1 MFPNLE
7 VRHLHAVIVLAEEL
21 NFTRAA
27 DRLHITQPALSK
39 QITDLEAEHRFH
51 LFTRDTR
58 RVVELTDAGRAF
70 VEEARSALFHTE
82 RAVHLAHAA
91 HHGSDSVLTI
101 GHSPFANHD
110 WISAMLAIRLPL
122 YPRLGIRLTTQFAM
136 ESVRSVLV
144 GEVNLALVTAPPQ
157 HSQITAV
164 PFAPAQ
170 LYAALPETHP
180 AAHNERLVLKDLA
193 KDKWILFPKRVHP
206 LLYEA
211 VTFTRMTEI
220 NLRPFLR
227 PQLDILFVALN
238 PPTQSN
244 DHGHYF
250 SGGGSRLFHL
260 LFLSG
265 LITMDLPKA
274 TADQTV
280 FGSTSVNRNGCAF
293 GVVDLVDDLV
303 QTNSGKVRPTRQHLD
318 RLIASIRELSPR
330 FVCVIHS
337 KVRDALNKHPDS
349 VHQLDYGICGPLLS
363 HSKSVFVLNYFPN
376 GNSVPDKRK
385 LKIFRALRDEL

>member
-39 QITDLEAEHRFH
+39 QITDLEAGHRFH

-91 HHGSDSVLTI
+91 HDGSDSVLTI

-122 YPRLGIRLTTQFAM
+122 YPRLGIRLLTQFAM

-144 GEVNLALVTAPPQ
+144 GEVNLALVAETPQ
-157 HSQITAV
+157 HSRITSV

-170 LYAALPETHP
+170 LYAALPEAHP
-180 AAHNERLVLKDLA
+180 AAHKERLVLHDLS

-211 VTFTRMTEI
+211 VMDTARRESI
-220 NLRPFLR
+220 APKHAHNVIA
-227 PQLDILFVALN
+227 PQEA
-238 PPTQSN
+238 
-244 DHGHYF
+244 
-250 SGGGSRLFHL
+250 
-260 LFLSG
+260 
-265 LITMDLPKA
+265 
-274 TADQTV
+274 
-280 FGSTSVNRNGCAF
+280 
-293 GVVDLVDDLV
+293 VDLV
-303 QTNSGKVRPTRQHLD
+303 SD
-318 RLIASIRELSPR
+318 RLGVAILTQPTAQGFHSDGVVVKPLSDTSLYFETCVIMRADNDSRLLNEYVRIFLRKYAPQRLPPKRIELSPSAR
-330 FVCVIHS
+330 V
-337 KVRDALNKHPDS
+337 VRMKRA
-349 VHQLDYGICGPLLS
+349 IGPA
-363 HSKSVFVLNYFPN
+363 
-376 GNSVPDKRK
+376 R
-385 LKIFRALRDEL
+385 R

>member
-91 HHGSDSVLTI
+91 HNGSNSVLTI

-110 WISAMLAIRLPL
+110 WISEILAIRLPL
-122 YPRLGIRLTTQFAM
+122 YPRLAIRLMTQFAL

-164 PFAPAQ
+164 PFAAAQ

-180 AAHNERLVLKDLA
+180 AAHKERLVLQDLA

-211 VTFTRMTEI
+211 VMDTARQESI
-220 NLRPFLR
+220 APKHAHNVIV
-227 PQLDILFVALN
+227 PQEA
-238 PPTQSN
+238 
-244 DHGHYF
+244 
-250 SGGGSRLFHL
+250 
-260 LFLSG
+260 
-265 LITMDLPKA
+265 
-274 TADQTV
+274 
-280 FGSTSVNRNGCAF
+280 
-293 GVVDLVDDLV
+293 VDLV
-303 QTNSGKVRPTRQHLD
+303 SD
-318 RLIASIRELSPR
+318 RLGVAILTQPTARGFRADGVVVKPLSDTSLCFKTCVIMRADNDSRLVNEYVRMFLRNYAPQRVPPKQVQLSPPAR
-330 FVCVIHS
+330 
-337 KVRDALNKHPDS
+337 
-349 VHQLDYGICGPLLS
+349 
-363 HSKSVFVLNYFPN
+363 VLRW
-376 GNSVPDKRK
+376 KRATPPS
-385 LKIFRALRDEL
+385 RP

>member
-7 VRHLHAVIVLAEEL
+7 IRHLHAVIVLAEEL

-39 QITDLEAEHRFH
+39 QITDLEAEHRLH

-82 RAVHLAHAA
+82 RALHLAHAA
-91 HHGSDSVLTI
+91 HNGSNSVLTI

-122 YPRLGIRLTTQFAM
+122 YPRLGIRLMTQFAM
-136 ESVRSVLV
+136 ESVQSVLV

-180 AAHNERLVLKDLA
+180 AANNKEPLALRDLA

-211 VTFTRMTEI
+211 VMDTARRESI
-220 NLRPFLR
+220 APKHAHNVIA
-227 PQLDILFVALN
+227 PQEA
-238 PPTQSN
+238 
-244 DHGHYF
+244 
-250 SGGGSRLFHL
+250 
-260 LFLSG
+260 
-265 LITMDLPKA
+265 
-274 TADQTV
+274 
-280 FGSTSVNRNGCAF
+280 
-293 GVVDLVDDLV
+293 VDLVSDHLGVAILTQPTAQGFHSDGVVVKPLSDTSLCFETCVIMRADNDSRLV
-303 QTNSGKVRPTRQHLD
+303 NEYVRMFLRKYAPQ
-318 RLIASIRELSPR
+318 RLPPKQVKLSPSAR
-330 FVCVIHS
+330 
-337 KVRDALNKHPDS
+337 
-349 VHQLDYGICGPLLS
+349 
-363 HSKSVFVLNYFPN
+363 VL
-376 GNSVPDKRK
+376 GWKRANPPS
-385 LKIFRALRDEL
+385 RP

>member
-91 HHGSDSVLTI
+91 HNGSNSVLTV

-122 YPRLGIRLTTQFAM
+122 YPKLGIRLMTQFAM
-136 ESVRSVLV
+136 ESVRSVVV
-144 GEVNLALVTAPPQ
+144 GEVNVALVTAPPQ
-157 HSQITAV
+157 DSRITAV

-180 AAHNERLVLKDLA
+180 AAHKEHLVLQDLA

-211 VTFTRMTEI
+211 VMETARRESI
-220 NLRPFLR
+220 APKHAHNVIA
-227 PQLDILFVALN
+227 PQDA
-238 PPTQSN
+238 
-244 DHGHYF
+244 
-250 SGGGSRLFHL
+250 
-260 LFLSG
+260 
-265 LITMDLPKA
+265 
-274 TADQTV
+274 
-280 FGSTSVNRNGCAF
+280 
-293 GVVDLVDDLV
+293 VDLVSGHMGVAILTQPAARGFHADGVVVKPLSDTSLCFQTCVIMRADNDSRLV
-303 QTNSGKVRPTRQHLD
+303 NEYVRVFLRKYAPQRIPPKQ
-318 RLIASIRELSPR
+318 AKLSPSAR
-330 FVCVIHS
+330 
-337 KVRDALNKHPDS
+337 
-349 VHQLDYGICGPLLS
+349 
-363 HSKSVFVLNYFPN
+363 VL
-376 GNSVPDKRK
+376 GWKRANPPS
-385 LKIFRALRDEL
+385 RP

>member
-7 VRHLHAVIVLAEEL
+7 VRHLQAVIVLAEEL

-39 QITDLEAEHRFH
+39 QITDLEAEHRLH

-82 RAVHLAHAA
+82 RALHLAHAA
-91 HHGSDSVLTI
+91 DNGSNSVLTI

-122 YPRLGIRLTTQFAM
+122 YPRLGIRLMTQFAM
-136 ESVRSVLV
+136 ESVQSVLV

-157 HSQITAV
+157 DSRITAV

-180 AAHNERLVLKDLA
+180 AAHKERLVLRDLA

-211 VTFTRMTEI
+211 VMDTARRESI
-220 NLRPFLR
+220 APKHAHNVIA
-227 PQLDILFVALN
+227 PQEA
-238 PPTQSN
+238 
-244 DHGHYF
+244 
-250 SGGGSRLFHL
+250 
-260 LFLSG
+260 
-265 LITMDLPKA
+265 
-274 TADQTV
+274 
-280 FGSTSVNRNGCAF
+280 
-293 GVVDLVDDLV
+293 VDLVSDHVGIAIVAQPTARGFHADGVVVKPLSDTLLCFETCVIMRADNDSRLV
-303 QTNSGKVRPTRQHLD
+303 NEYVRMFLRKYAPR
-318 RLIASIRELSPR
+318 RLPPKEVILSP
-330 FVCVIHS
+330 S
-337 KVRDALNKHPDS
+337 VR
-349 VHQLDYGICGPLLS
+349 
-363 HSKSVFVLNYFPN
+363 VLGWKKAIPP
-376 GNSVPDKRK
+376 SRP
-385 LKIFRALRDEL
+385 

>member
-39 QITDLEAEHRFH
+39 QITDLEAEYRFH

-91 HHGSDSVLTI
+91 HHGSNSVLTI

-122 YPRLGIRLTTQFAM
+122 YPRLGIRLMTQFAM

-157 HSQITAV
+157 DSRITAV
-164 PFAPAQ
+164 PFAPAH

-180 AAHNERLVLKDLA
+180 AAHNERLVLRALA

-211 VTFTRMTEI
+211 VMDTARRESMAPKHAHNVI
-220 NLRPFLR
+220 A
-227 PQLDILFVALN
+227 PQQA
-238 PPTQSN
+238 
-244 DHGHYF
+244 
-250 SGGGSRLFHL
+250 
-260 LFLSG
+260 
-265 LITMDLPKA
+265 
-274 TADQTV
+274 
-280 FGSTSVNRNGCAF
+280 
-293 GVVDLVDDLV
+293 VDLVSDHVGIAILTQPMPRGIHADGVVVKPLSDTSLCFQTCVIMRADNESRLV
-303 QTNSGKVRPTRQHLD
+303 NEYVRMFLRNYAPQRVPPKQVQ
-318 RLIASIRELSPR
+318 LSPPAR
-330 FVCVIHS
+330 
-337 KVRDALNKHPDS
+337 
-349 VHQLDYGICGPLLS
+349 
-363 HSKSVFVLNYFPN
+363 VL
-376 GNSVPDKRK
+376 GWKRATPPS
-385 LKIFRALRDEL
+385 RP

>member
-91 HHGSDSVLTI
+91 HDGSNSVLTI

-110 WISAMLAIRLPL
+110 WISTMLAIRLPL
-122 YPRLGIRLTTQFAM
+122 YPRLGIRLMTQFAM

-157 HSQITAV
+157 DSRITAV

-180 AAHNERLVLKDLA
+180 AAHKERLALQDLA

-211 VTFTRMTEI
+211 VMGTARRESIAPKHAHDVIAPQEAMDLVSDHLGVAILTQHTARGFHADGVVVKPLSDASLCFETCVIMRADNDSRLVNEYVRM
-220 NLRPFLR
+220 FLR
-227 PQLDILFVALN
+227 KYAPQRIPPKQAKLSPSARVLGWKRAN
-238 PPTQSN
+238 PP
-244 DHGHYF
+244 
-250 SGGGSRLFHL
+250 SR
-260 LFLSG
+260 
-265 LITMDLPKA
+265 P
-274 TADQTV
+274 
-280 FGSTSVNRNGCAF
+280 
-293 GVVDLVDDLV
+293 
-303 QTNSGKVRPTRQHLD
+303 
-318 RLIASIRELSPR
+318 
-330 FVCVIHS
+330 
-337 KVRDALNKHPDS
+337 
-349 VHQLDYGICGPLLS
+349 
-363 HSKSVFVLNYFPN
+363 
-376 GNSVPDKRK
+376 
-385 LKIFRALRDEL
+385 